1 MALSVTDFR
10 SAGFRIDAGIPD
22 AVLNRSLT
30 AAAVIAQD
38 TIGDDARAA
47 VSDIDAEG
55 QYAYIVSGGTSA
67 DGRTLIGYDVAVYN
81 IAYALLLRDNA
92 FASVFGTTRKRDEY
106 SENVEPAD
114 YARQWYAFGVSAL
127 HAVCRELVRVHLVE
141 REQFRTVNVPML
153 AEQPF

>member
-10 SAGFRIDAGIPD
+10 SAGFRIDAGLPD

-55 QYAYIVSGGTSA
+55 QFAYIVSGGTSA

-106 SENVEPAD
+106 SENVEPAP
-114 YARQWYAFGVSAL
+114 VSGTPL
-127 HAVCRELVRVHLVE
+127 E
-141 REQFRTVNVPML
+141 
-153 AEQPF
+153 

>member
-38 TIGDDARAA
+38 SIGDDARAA

-55 QYAYIVSGGTSA
+55 QFAYIVSGGNAA
-67 DGRTLIGYDVAVYN
+67 DGHTLIGYDPAVYN

-106 SENVEPAD
+106 SENVDPAD
-114 YARQWYAFGVSAL
+114 YARQWYAFGVAAL
-127 HAVCRELVRVHLVE
+127 HAVCKELVRVELVE
-141 REQFRTVNVPML
+141 HDKFRTVNVPML
-153 AEQPF
+153 AEKPF